1 MQIQEG
7 SASPN
12 LILSASG
19 RFNLDEMS
27 LKHIGRQGLSAF
39 WFPSEQGL
47 SILQTGSSFFSGSH
61 GRPVFIDLGAFSEN
75 FQCTRMKLG
84 FGICQDID
92 NKLSNTEGRFELSR
106 RT

>member
-1 MQIQEG
+1 MQNQEG
-7 SASPN
+7 RASPN

-39 WFPSEQGL
+39 LFPSKQGL
-47 SILQTGSSFFSGSH
+47 SILQTGSSFYSGSH
-61 GRPVFIDLGAFSEN
+61 GRPVFFDLGAFSEN
-75 FQCTRMKLG
+75 FQCTLTKLS
-84 FGICQDID
+84 FGIGQDID
-92 NKLSNTEGRFELSR
+92 NELSNTEGRYELSW